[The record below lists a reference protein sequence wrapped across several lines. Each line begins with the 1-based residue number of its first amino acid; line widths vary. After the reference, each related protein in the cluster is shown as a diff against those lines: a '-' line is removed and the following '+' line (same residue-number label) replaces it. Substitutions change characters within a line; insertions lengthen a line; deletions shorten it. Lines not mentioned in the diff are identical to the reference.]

1 MFSKERINE
10 LFLEIQKKGEIFVKE
25 LSIKFNISEDSI
37 RKDLKFLEKEG
48 LITRT
53 YGGAKLKRNYNYYK
67 SLASRID
74 ENIPQKEIIAE
85 KAFSIINDGDSI
97 FLDTS
102 TINIL
107 LAELISKSTKKIM
120 IITNMIDIFNLFEN
134 SKNSSQ
140 LIGIGGIYRPE
151 QHGFTGIKTV
161 EEIKKYNV
169 DKAFVGTGGINIY
182 TGNLSTLTIDDGL
195 TKSAIIDISN
205 ETYIITE
212 NIKLQ
217 KDSFF
222 NFSNLSK
229 VKGCIFNILED
240 EITIER
246 LKNYDLIII

>member
-10 LFLEIQKKGEIFVKE
+10 LFLEIQNKGDVLVKD
-25 LSIKFNISEDSI
+25 LSIKFDISEDSI

-48 LITRT
+48 LIHRT

-85 KAFSIINDGDSI
+85 KAFSIINDGDSV

-107 LAELISKSTKKIM
+107 LAELISKSSKKLV
-120 IITNMIDIFNLFEN
+120 IITNMLDVLNLFEN
-134 SKNSSQ
+134 SKNPSQ

-151 QHGFTGIKTV
+151 QHGFTGSKSI
-161 EEIKKYNV
+161 EEIQKYNV
-169 DKAFVGTGGINIY
+169 DKAFVGTGGINVY
-182 TGNLSTLTIDDGL
+182 TGNISTLTIDDGL
-195 TKSAIIDISN
+195 TKSAIISIAY

-212 NIKLQ
+212 NIKLE

-229 VKGCIFNILED
+229 VKGCIFNSLDNQLILNK
-240 EITIER
+240 
-246 LKNYDLIII
+246 LKEYDLVII